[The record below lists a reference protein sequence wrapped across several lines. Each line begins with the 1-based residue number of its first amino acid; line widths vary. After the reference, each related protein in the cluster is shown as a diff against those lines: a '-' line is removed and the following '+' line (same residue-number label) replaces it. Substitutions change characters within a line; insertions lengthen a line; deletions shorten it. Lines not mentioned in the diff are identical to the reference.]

1 MNNPPQLITVK
12 GSNFLPDSEVY
23 WNEVVRPTT
32 FIDSSTLQV
41 TLTPTDTVSTGQAQL
56 VVVNP
61 PPGGGIS
68 NALPITITEF
78 KMLYLPLVARKQ

>member
-1 MNNPPQLITVK
+1 
-12 GSNFLPDSEVY
+12 
-23 WNEVVRPTT
+23 
-32 FIDSSTLQV
+32 V